1 MILKILRLSRKA
13 RLAKLDEK
21 YLAKA
26 GNLRDHVDKYDV
38 LMNGTIDRL
47 VRDHLVSAEMATSL
61 MNDSSIAIQIARDLV
76 DVSSLL
82 YLQRD
87 NLQDVE
93 EDEGLAMAS

>member
-1 MILKILRLSRKA
+1 M
-13 RLAKLDEK
+13 
-21 YLAKA
+21 
-26 GNLRDHVDKYDV
+26 DKYDV

-47 VRDHLVSAEMATSL
+47 VRDRLITAEMATST

-87 NLQDVE
+87 NVQHVDE
-93 EDEGLAMAS
+93 EKSLAMAG